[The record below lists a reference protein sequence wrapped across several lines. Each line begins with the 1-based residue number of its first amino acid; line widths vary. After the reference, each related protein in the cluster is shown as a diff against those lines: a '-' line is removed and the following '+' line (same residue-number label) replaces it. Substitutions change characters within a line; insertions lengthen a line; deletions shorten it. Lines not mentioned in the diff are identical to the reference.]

1 MSTFTAETESDMAVR
16 AFIACGAD
24 PDALLAPLDEGG
36 GAGVSLRY
44 EPVYQQIR
52 NAQQEDDPTL
62 PMGVWERPLVK
73 ADWKAVAALCSDAL
87 ATRSKD
93 FQLAA
98 WMTEAWTRL
107 HRLDGFIAG
116 LRCIAALI
124 EDYWEPGWPRIDE
137 DADARVAPFV
147 WLNDALARALTVHLP
162 LVVIDGF
169 DLPHVNLDDWQRVV
183 TGADL
188 ALGKVARGANGG
200 KGSGL
205 TQETLMKHAA
215 YAGNRESLLT
225 LYRQMDA
232 ANEAVQRVAR
242 MLDERLALDAPGF
255 SNLEAVLRRLE
266 QAVVSLMGERA
277 LAAAMQ
283 AVDATG
289 VVEVV
294 AGATADPSMPETA
307 ADAVVA
313 AAEPVALAPLAGPIS
328 SRAHAYRLLETVAD
342 YLSIH
347 EPHSP
352 TPYLLR
358 RALTW
363 EHMSLAELMR
373 EIARQEGDL
382 SRYLAMLGLE

>member
-1 MSTFTAETESDMAVR
+1 MESDIVLR
-16 AFIACGAD
+16 AFAACGAD
-24 PDALLAPLDEGG
+24 PDALLAPLEEGE

-52 NAQQEDDPTL
+52 DAQQEDDPTL

-73 ADWKAVAALCSDAL
+73 ADWKRVAALSSEAL

-107 HRLDGFIAG
+107 YRLDGFIAG

-124 EDYWEPGWPRIDE
+124 EYYWEPGWPRIEED

-169 DLPHVNLDDWQRVV
+169 DLPHVNLDDWQRMV

-188 ALGKVARGANGG
+188 AFG
-200 KGSGL
+200 KGGRGGVL
-205 TQETLMKHAA
+205 TQDMLTKHAA
-215 YAGNRESLLT
+215 QARNLESLSA
-225 LYRQMDA
+225 LYRQRDA
-232 ANEAVQRVAR
+232 AGAAVLRVVQ
-242 MLDERLALDAPGF
+242 MLDERLGLDAPSF
-255 SNLEAVLRRLE
+255 ANLEKVLRRLG
-266 QAVVSLMGERA
+266 QAVASLVGERVVEQVEA
-277 LAAAMQ
+277 QAISAASVTQDA
-283 AVDATG
+283 AVSVPVPMSVSVSATDT
-289 VVEVV
+289 EVV
-294 AGATADPSMPETA
+294 AAPTEPPVLAVAT
-307 ADAVVA
+307 
-313 AAEPVALAPLAGPIS
+313 GPIA
-328 SRAHAYRLLETVAD
+328 SRTHAYRLIEAAAD
-342 YLSIH
+342 YLAMH

-358 RALTW
+358 RAVQWGEMPLPD
-363 EHMSLAELMR
+363 LMR
-373 EIARQEGDL
+373 EVVSSEGGL
-382 SRYLAMLGLE
+382 SRYLAMLGLD